1 MGMVEEEE
9 EEEELPEDS
18 RTQII
23 ANELWKLHEMEEMKK
38 KVPEA
43 YKGSFERM
51 SLISDSM
58 VWLLVALL
66 FITKPAWCHMQSG
79 KIADDC
85 HINDQGVTYY
95 MSHVPLISPK
105 FTFLIAIVLMVIIII
120 IQAMKSGLSGNAKVT
135 RKLIVEIILC
145 GVVITIYILCELTS
159 VMSGVYQMYGNNI
172 CKFIFLGFVIVH
184 NDQMWQGIKD
194 LLSLIVS
201 GYMGIV

>member
-1 MGMVEEEE
+1 MVNEEAEH
-9 EEEELPEDS
+9 EELPEDS

-23 ANELWKLHEMEEMKK
+23 ANELWKLHEMEDMVKD
-38 KVPEA
+38 VPEA
-43 YKGSFERM
+43 YKLSFERM

-66 FITKPAWCHMQSG
+66 FITKPAWCHVQSG

-95 MSHVPLISPK
+95 MSHIPLISPK
-105 FTFLIAIVLMVIIII
+105 YTFLLAIVLQVIIII
-120 IQAMKSGLSGNAKVT
+120 IQAMKSGLSGNKKVT
-135 RKLIVEIILC
+135 KKLIVEIVLC
-145 GVVITIYILCELTS
+145 VIVITIYILCELTS
-159 VMSGVYQMYGNNI
+159 VMTGDYQMYGNNI